1 MVLVVVLNLTGVF
14 KIAPIPLYLAA
25 GISIMD
31 FFLPTL
37 FSDIL
42 KLRSVRIR
50 YVILTVIV
58 LQSGLQ
64 YAALSYHTIM
74 MLVFPVVIA
83 CLYNEK
89 RYVIYTMLISLPT
102 LVVSHLVAFQ
112 LKIVPDEPLVTL
124 KGTILY
130 GILPRTIEFFAIA
143 IVCIFISDRIERLI
157 QTLASKN
164 RELYEDQENLILSL
178 SQIIE
183 NKSEYT
189 GQHVRRVAEY
199 TELLCHSLGYSDED
213 SWKISLAS
221 MLHDV
226 GKVMIPEEILEKPAK
241 LTTEEFNIMK
251 NHIQYGRKMLEKSP
265 GELFRISSDIAHQHH
280 EKWDGT
286 GYMGLRGKEIK
297 LYARCV
303 ALADVF
309 DALVSRRPYKR
320 AWTPQEAYDEI
331 VSQRG
336 KQFDPQVVDAFIQ
349 NYPGF
354 LAIVEQYPDEPEL
367 HISESMGKP

>member
-1 MVLVVVLNLTGVF
+1 MDFSKQILKEYTDNADKRLAFICGLLIGFMVLVVVLNLTGVF
-14 KIAPIPLYLAA
+14 KIAPMPLYLAA
-25 GISIMD
+25 GISIFD

-37 FSDIL
+37 FCDIL

-58 LQSGLQ
+58 LQSGIQ

-89 RYVIYTMLISLPT
+89 KYVIYTMIISLPT
-102 LVVSHLVAFQ
+102 LLVSHLAAFW
-112 LKIVPDEPLVTL
+112 LKIVPDEPLITL
-124 KGTILY
+124 RGTVFY
-130 GILPRTIEFFAIA
+130 GILPRTIEFFAISL
-143 IVCIFISDRIERLI
+143 VCIFISDRIERLI

-226 GKVMIPEEILEKPAK
+226 GKVMIPEEILEKPGK
-241 LTTEEFNIMK
+241 LTPEEFDIMK
-251 NHIQYGRKMLEKSP
+251 NHIQYGRKMLEKTP
-265 GELFRISSDIAHQHH
+265 GELFRI
-280 EKWDGT
+280 
-286 GYMGLRGKEIK
+286 
-297 LYARCV
+297 
-303 ALADVF
+303 
-309 DALVSRRPYKR
+309 
-320 AWTPQEAYDEI
+320 
-331 VSQRG
+331 
-336 KQFDPQVVDAFIQ
+336 
-349 NYPGF
+349 
-354 LAIVEQYPDEPEL
+354 
-367 HISESMGKP
+367 